1 MTRAGGLLRLF
12 GLPGIG
18 AAAMLALVL
27 PPRLLP
33 HSLIA
38 DLGIGAIALLL
49 GYAATASAVAAVKRI
64 WPRKSLFAAL
74 QLPSYAISGMVAAL
88 LILAAVRTTLRLD
101 RINQR
106 LGLPTAPSARHAVLA
121 VAGATLIATGVLLL
135 IAGLRRLSRRQL
147 ITVVCAPALV
157 IGLAS
162 AHSGP
167 PAAGGK
173 GAEFLAGTPRADAA
187 NVQNHQPTRI
197 YVPLDAA
204 ASPTER
210 AARAVQK
217 TEQAG
222 GFNHAAILIA
232 VPTGSGWV
240 NSRVV
245 GTVED
250 LYTGD
255 LTTVA
260 VQYANSPSWQAFL
273 RGGEGV
279 RENATA
285 LVKAMR
291 ARIDQL
297 PAGQRPT
304 LLAYGES
311 LGAWGLLPVLQTSA
325 VDAALLTGV
334 PGHQTIQAPGVTVF
348 NHPDDPVPDWG
359 PKLSPVAFWRTTADA
374 ISSEHAPVGHGHR
387 YGAETAPAWC
397 ALLTSDRLTSDRLTS
412 GTGPDRRPGHETPC
426 RGD

>member
-1 MTRAGGLLRLF
+1 VIGTAGISGV
-12 GLPGIG
+12 G
-18 AAAMLALVL
+18 AAALLVLVL

-33 HSLIA
+33 HSLPA
-38 DLGIGAIALLL
+38 DIGIGAIALLL
-49 GYAATASAVAAVKRI
+49 GYAATALAVATVRQIWLRKRFSTI
-64 WPRKSLFAAL
+64 RQP
-74 QLPSYAISGMVAAL
+74 PSYALSSCIAAL
-88 LILAAVRTTLRLD
+88 LTLAVMRTAIHLH
-101 RINQR
+101 RINER
-106 LGLPTAPSARHAVLA
+106 LGLPTTSATRHAVLA
-121 VAGATLIATGVLLL
+121 VTGATLVATAVLLL
-135 IAGLRRLSRRQL
+135 IAGLRRLSRRRL
-147 ITVVCAPALV
+147 AVVICTPALV

-167 PAAGGK
+167 PTASPK
-173 GAEFLAGTPRADAA
+173 GAEFLAATREAGVT
-187 NVQNHQPTRI
+187 NVLNHRLTTQPSRI

-204 ASPTER
+204 ASPIDR
-210 AARAVQK
+210 AALAVRE

-222 GFNHAAILIA
+222 GFDHAAILIA

-250 LYTGD
+250 LYHGD

-260 VQYANSPSWQAFL
+260 VQYANSPSWQVFL
-273 RGGEGV
+273 RGGDGV
-279 RENATA
+279 RESATA

-311 LGAWGLLPVLQTSA
+311 LGAWGLLPVLQSSA

-334 PGHQTIQAPGVTVF
+334 PGRQTIDVPRVTVF

-359 PKLSPVAFWRTTADA
+359 PKLSPVAFLRTSADA

-397 ALLTSDRLTSDRLTS
+397 ALLTSGTHPDQRLGL
-412 GTGPDRRPGHETPC
+412 ETPC